1 MHPFAH
7 NGGNDAKCHEFQI
20 DDRRGR
26 KNWFSFTLGVLAI
39 ATTFAVKSMTRFD
52 ISWIVL
58 CSFWF
63 SNSFFFFFISMP
75 MQSAIAFV
83 RSDVVL
89 LVQLWFCYCCCGI
102 ALCNRQTV
110 RFFSAANR
118 HMHRVCLWGTSNRCM
133 GARLAFVI
141 NKIIWSILIDSLSH
155 SALCAVWI

>member
-63 SNSFFFFFISMP
+63 SNSFFFFSFRC
-75 MQSAIAFV
+75 Q
-83 RSDVVL
+83 
-89 LVQLWFCYCCCGI
+89 
-102 ALCNRQTV
+102 CNQ
-110 RFFSAANR
+110 
-118 HMHRVCLWGTSNRCM
+118 
-133 GARLAFVI
+133 
-141 NKIIWSILIDSLSH
+141 LSH
-155 SALCAVWI
+155 SFALTLYCWCSCDFATVVAASLYAIDKPFVFFQLRIGTCTASASEALPIVAWEHDLRLSLTRLFDLS